1 MNHSQINDLPIKL
14 RIQTLVLN
22 FLLFLIFFTS
32 TVCKGNFEKDRGAE
46 ALLLTGILSSC
57 YSLDDCFD
65 RFAKTTDEGATFQL
79 FDSSGSRFYSRQTG
93 LDFNTYKPIASG
105 SKWVTA
111 ITVMRAIDCNAGAG
125 AVCGTVTGGSC
136 ATGGALSL
144 SRTTGEV
151 LGWTG
156 EKGTIT
162 LRQLLAFTSG
172 LNAGG
177 GNGSGQASCISTLPL
192 GASAGQKT
200 TCVEEIRDQST
211 GTPGALYQ
219 YNSNHMAVA
228 QRMLEVSCAKTWDT
242 LFTQLIVT
250 PLGWDVSQAVWR
262 GNFRTGEDTDGS
274 LSGAYGLSISG
285 EHYARMLNALLT
297 NGTAKNASGAN
308 VANFLTANSVTE
320 ILADQYGSAKI
331 GYSQFSAFG
340 FRWQYGLGN
349 WRFCTA
355 TDVPSE
361 CDKDLISHSIG
372 INGFFPWLDKNRNYM
387 AILAV
392 NNLGRKNGL
401 SLLPASATS
410 LFFAETVRPLI
421 HTQIGK

>member
-1 MNHSQINDLPIKL
+1 MKHNRLFQF
-14 RIQTLVLN
+14 T
-22 FLLFLIFFTS
+22 FLSILILFFQCQKSVETN
-32 TVCKGNFEKDRGAE
+32 KGARSILFA
-46 ALLLTGILSSC
+46 GILGSC
-57 YSLDDCFD
+57 FSLDSCFD
-65 RFAKTTDEGATFQL
+65 EYAQTTDEGASFQVY
-79 FDSSGSRFYSRQTG
+79 DQNGSRIYARQSVLDYS
-93 LDFNTYKPIASG
+93 TYKPIASG

-111 ITVMRAIDCNAGAG
+111 ITIMRAIDCNAGTF
-125 AVCGTVTGGSC
+125 VCTDVAQNSCNNGTVP
-136 ATGGALSL
+136 GAITL
-144 SRTTGEV
+144 SRTTGQV

-156 EKGTIT
+156 TYANVT
-162 LRQLLAFTSG
+162 LRQLLSFTSG

-192 GASAGQKT
+192 GASDTQKNN
-200 TCVEEIRDQST
+200 CVNEIRDQST

-228 QRMLEVSCAKTWDT
+228 QRMLEVSCNKTWDT

-250 PLGWDVSQAVWR
+250 PLGWDASQAVWR

-274 LSGAYGLSISG
+274 LSGAYGLSISPS
-285 EHYARMLNALLT
+285 HYAGMLNVLLT
-297 NGTAKNASGAN
+297 NGTAKNSSGTN
-308 VANFLTANSVTE
+308 VNPFLSTTSVTE
-320 ILADQYGSAKI
+320 ILADQYNGAKI

-340 FRWQYGLGN
+340 YRWQYGLGN
-349 WRFCTA
+349 WRFCTV

-372 INGFFPWLDKNRNYM
+372 INGFFPWLDKNRSYM

-401 SLLPASATS
+401 NLLPPSSTS

-421 HTQIGK
+421 HTQIGR

>member
-1 MNHSQINDLPIKL
+1 MNRSLALIVSI
-14 RIQTLVLN
+14 
-22 FLLFLIFFTS
+22 FLSLHCS
-32 TVCKGNFEKDRGAE
+32 KNANKDNGAE
-46 ALLLTGILSSC
+46 SLLLTGILSSC
-57 YSLDDCFD
+57 ISIEDCFD
-65 RFAKTTDEGATFQL
+65 RFVETTDEGATLQIYESDGTRIF
-79 FDSSGSRFYSRQTG
+79 SRQSG
-93 LDFNTYKPIASG
+93 LEFNTYKPIASG

-111 ITVMRAIDCNAGAG
+111 ITVMRAIDCNAGNG
-125 AVCGTVTGGSC
+125 SLCGTVTTGSC
-136 ATGGALSL
+136 ATGGTLSL
-144 SRTTGEV
+144 ASTTSQV

-177 GNGSGQASCISTLPL
+177 GGGSGQASCISTLPL
-192 GASAGQKT
+192 NATAAQKT
-200 TCVEEIRDQST
+200 TCVNEIRDQST

-242 LFTQLIVT
+242 LFSQLIVS
-250 PLGWDVSQAVWR
+250 PLGWDASQAVWR

-297 NGTAKNASGAN
+297 NGTAKNASAGN
-308 VANFLTANSVTE
+308 ITNFLSTTSVRE
-320 ILADQYGSAKI
+320 ILADQYGTATL

-340 FRWQYGLGN
+340 YRWQYGLGN
-349 WRFCTA
+349 WRYCTV
-355 TDVPSE
+355 TNVPAE

-372 INGFFPWLDKNRNYM
+372 INGFYPWLDKNRNYM
-387 AILAV
+387 AIVAV

-410 LFFAETVRPLI
+410 LFFAETIRPLI
-421 HTQIGK
+421 HTRIGR

>member
-1 MNHSQINDLPIKL
+1 MKHNRLSVFAFFVIVFFSVQCQKSVETNKEARSI
-14 RIQTLVLN
+14 
-22 FLLFLIFFTS
+22 LF
-32 TVCKGNFEKDRGAE
+32 A
-46 ALLLTGILSSC
+46 GILGSC
-57 YSLDDCFD
+57 YSLDSCFD
-65 RFAKTTDEGATFQL
+65 QYVKTTDEGASFQVY
-79 FDSSGSRFYSRQTG
+79 DQNGTRIYARQSV
-93 LDFNTYKPIASG
+93 LDYNTYKPIASG

-111 ITVMRAIDCNAGAG
+111 ITAMRAIDCNAGSASN
-125 AVCGTVTGGSC
+125 CGTVTAGSC
-136 ATGGALSL
+136 NNGAVGGAITL
-144 SRTTGEV
+144 SRTTAQV

-156 EKGTIT
+156 TYANVT

-192 GASAGQKT
+192 GATDTQKNN
-200 TCVEEIRDQST
+200 CVNDIRDQST

-228 QRMLEVSCAKTWDT
+228 QRMLEVACNKTWDT
-242 LFTQLIVT
+242 LFAQLIVT
-250 PLGWDVSQAVWR
+250 PLGWDASQAVWR

-274 LSGAYGLSISG
+274 LSGAYGLSISPA
-285 EHYARMLNALLT
+285 HYAGMLNALLT
-297 NGTAKNASGAN
+297 NGIAKDSSGTN
-308 VANFLTANSVTE
+308 VNTFLTSNSVTE
-320 ILADQYGSAKI
+320 ILADQYNGARI

-340 FRWQYGLGN
+340 YRWQYGLGN
-349 WRFCTA
+349 WRFCTV

-372 INGFFPWLDKNRNYM
+372 INGFFPWLDKNRSYM

-401 SLLPASATS
+401 NLLPPSSTS

-421 HTQIGK
+421 HTQIGR

>member
-1 MNHSQINDLPIKL
+1 MNSLAKILITTLLIVSQYN
-14 RIQTLVLN
+14 
-22 FLLFLIFFTS
+22 
-32 TVCKGNFEKDRGAE
+32 CKGNIEKDRGAE

-57 YSLDDCFD
+57 FSLEECFD
-65 RFAKTTDEGATFQL
+65 QFLSTTDEGATLQIFN
-79 FDSSGSRFYSRQTG
+79 QTG
-93 LDFNTYKPIASG
+93 ERIFARESGLQYNSYRPIASG

-111 ITVMRAIDCNAGAG
+111 ITAMRAIDCNAGNG
-125 AVCGTVTGGSC
+125 GGTCGTVGAGSC
-136 ATGGALSL
+136 ATGGTLNL
-144 SRTTGEV
+144 NRTTGEV

-177 GNGSGQASCISTLPL
+177 GNGSGQATCISTLPL
-192 GASAGQKT
+192 GANDTQKNN
-200 TCVEEIRDQST
+200 CVNEIRDQST

-228 QRMLEVSCAKTWDT
+228 QRMIEVSCAKSWDT
-242 LFTQLIVT
+242 IFTQLIVT
-250 PLGWDVSQAVWR
+250 PLGWDASQAVWR
-262 GNFRTGEDTDGS
+262 GNFRVGTDTDGS
-274 LSGAYGLSISG
+274 LAGAYGLSISG
-285 EHYARMLNALLT
+285 EHYSGLLYSLLS
-297 NGTAKNASGAN
+297 NGTAKRAN
-308 VANFLTANSVTE
+308 GTTTANFLSTSSVTE
-320 ILADQYGSAKI
+320 ILGDQFGSAKI

-340 FRWQYGLGN
+340 FQWQYGLGN
-349 WRFCTA
+349 WRYCS
-355 TDVPSE
+355 VPNNPTE

-392 NNLGRKNGL
+392 NNLGRRNGL

-410 LFFAETVRPLI
+410 LFFSETIRPLI
-421 HTQIGK
+421 HTKLGK